1 MLKIK
6 DIMTKDVISVKR
18 QTPIYQAV
26 EILLK
31 NEITG
36 MPVIEDNMTL
46 SGIITEKDCIRLF
59 YADEDEKNKTVEYFM
74 TRPAV
79 YYKEDDSLQTICDF
93 MMINYFRR
101 VPVISKEGKVV
112 GIVSRPDMLKY
123 ILQQRR
129 DEIARTGQNKPQ

>member
-1 MLKIK
+1 MLKVK

-18 QTPIYQAV
+18 ETSIYKAV
-26 EILLK
+26 EVLLE

-36 MPVIEDNMTL
+36 MPVIEDDMTL

-79 YYKEDDSLQTICDF
+79 YYKENDSLQTICDF

-112 GIVSRPDMLKY
+112 GIVSRPDILNY
-123 ILQQRR
+123 ILQLRR
-129 DEIARTGQNKPQ
+129 DENARAGQKKPE

>member
-1 MLKIK
+1 MLKVK

-18 QTPIYQAV
+18 ETSIYKAV
-26 EILLK
+26 EVLLE

-36 MPVIEDNMTL
+36 MPVIEDDMTL
-46 SGIITEKDCIRLF
+46 SGVITEKDCIRLF

-79 YYKEDDSLQTICDF
+79 YYKENDSLQTICDF

-123 ILQQRR
+123 ILKLRR
-129 DEIARTGQNKPQ
+129 DENARTGQKKPE

>member
-1 MLKIK
+1 MLKVK
-6 DIMTKDVISVKR
+6 DIMTKNVVSVKR
-18 QTPIYQAV
+18 KTPIYEAV
-26 EILLK
+26 GVLLE

-36 MPVIEDNMTL
+36 MPVIEDDMTL
-46 SGIITEKDCIRLF
+46 VGVITEKDCLKLF
-59 YADEDEKNKTVEYFM
+59 YANEDEKNKTVEYFM

-101 VPVISKEGKVV
+101 VPVISKEGIVV
-112 GIVSRPDMLKY
+112 GIISRPDVLRY

-129 DEIARTGQNKPQ
+129 DEIARS

>member
-1 MLKIK
+1 MLKVK

-18 QTPIYQAV
+18 ATPIYQAV
-26 EILLK
+26 EVLLE

-36 MPVIEDNMTL
+36 MPVVEEDMTL
-46 SGIITEKDCIRLF
+46 SGVITEKDCIRLF

-112 GIVSRPDMLKY
+112 GIVSRPDVLKY
-123 ILQQRR
+123 ILQQKW
-129 DEIARTGQNKPQ
+129 DENSRTGR

>member
-1 MLKIK
+1 MLKVK
-6 DIMTKDVISVKR
+6 DIMTKNVISVKR
-18 QTPIYQAV
+18 QTSIYEAV
-26 EILLK
+26 EVLLK

-36 MPVIEDNMTL
+36 MPVIEDDMTL
-46 SGIITEKDCIRLF
+46 SGVITEKDCIRLF
-59 YADEDEKNKTVEYFM
+59 YADEEEKNKTVEYFM

-112 GIVSRPDMLKY
+112 GIVSRPDILKY
-123 ILQQRR
+123 ILKLRR
-129 DEIARTGQNKPQ
+129 DEIARTGRNKPE

>member
-1 MLKIK
+1 MLKVK
-6 DIMTKDVISVKR
+6 NIMTKDVISVKR
-18 QTPIYQAV
+18 VTPIYQAV

-36 MPVIEDNMTL
+36 MPVVEDDMTL
-46 SGIITEKDCIRLF
+46 SGVITEKDCLRLF

-101 VPVISKEGKVV
+101 VPVISKEGIVV
-112 GIVSRPDMLKY
+112 GIISRPDVLNHILK
-123 ILQQRR
+123 LRR
-129 DEIARTGQNKPQ
+129 DEIARTGRNKPQ

>member
-1 MLKIK
+1 MLKVK
-6 DIMTKDVISVKR
+6 DIMTKNVISVKR
-18 QTPIYQAV
+18 KTPIYEAV
-26 EILLK
+26 EVLLE

-36 MPVIEDNMTL
+36 MPVIEDDMTL

-59 YADEDEKNKTVEYFM
+59 YADENEKNKTVEYFM

-79 YYKEDDSLQTICDF
+79 YYKENDSLQTICDF

-112 GIVSRPDMLKY
+112 GIVSRPDVLKHV
-123 ILQQRR
+123 LQLRR
-129 DEIARTGQNKPQ
+129 DEIARTGQSKPA

>member
-1 MLKIK
+1 MLKVK
-6 DIMTKDVISVKR
+6 DIMTKDVITVKR
-18 QTPIYQAV
+18 ATPIYQAV
-26 EILLK
+26 EVLLE

-36 MPVIEDNMTL
+36 MPVVEDDMTL
-46 SGIITEKDCIRLF
+46 SGVITEKDCIRLF
-59 YADEDEKNKTVEYFM
+59 YADDDEKNKTVEYFM

-112 GIVSRPDMLKY
+112 GIVSRPDVLKY
-123 ILQQRR
+123 ILQQKR
-129 DEIARTGQNKPQ
+129 DENSRTGR

>member
-1 MLKIK
+1 
-6 DIMTKDVISVKR
+6 
-18 QTPIYQAV
+18 V
-26 EILLK
+26 EVLLK

-36 MPVIEDNMTL
+36 MPVVEDDMTL
-46 SGIITEKDCIRLF
+46 SGVITEKDCLRLF

-101 VPVISKEGKVV
+101 VPVISKQGKVV
-112 GIVSRPDMLKY
+112 GIVSRPDVLNHILK
-123 ILQQRR
+123 LRR
-129 DEIARTGQNKPQ
+129 DENAHTSR